1 MKGKTEIKRILC
13 LFLACCLFLTGC
25 SGFTFGKSEQ
35 ERFDEYTEGMFK
47 EEIAK
52 NTINLHY
59 TLAYPENYGITDYD
73 ISLGEM
79 TMEEFED
86 MEDELKE
93 MKKELESFDRSKL
106 SDDQKL
112 TYDLYMDYVDTE
124 LPVADLYL
132 YAEYLSPLK
141 GYQSSL
147 PVLLAEYTFRT
158 EKDIEDYLALLED
171 VDDVFEDILTFEKA
185 KADAGLFMPDFA
197 IDGTIE
203 QCEQFIEDPE
213 NNYLIEVFNDKI
225 DAFPGLS
232 EEEKEDY
239 KERNKTLITTEV
251 VDGYQMLIDE
261 LTDLKGSGVNDK
273 GLYYYDDGIE
283 YYEYLI
289 RTSVGTDYSVEKLQ
303 DRTWDYIKSCFLNM
317 YECMEENPDVYYELD
332 DYEYPLT
339 DPDEIMQDLMEKT
352 KEDFPAP
359 PEVDYTIK
367 YVHPSMEEHES
378 PAFYLT
384 PPIDDI
390 ENNVIYINRKDLNDE
405 IYTMIAHE
413 GYPGHLYQTV
423 STSEHGLPLARNMF
437 SYSGYTEG
445 WATYVEMY
453 SYGISG
459 LDEDVASILEYDNG
473 ITLGIS
479 AYIDMGIHYDGWDI
493 DDVEDFLADFGI
505 EDEEAARNIYEL
517 IVEEPSYYLTYF
529 IGYLEFLRLRDKAED
544 KLDEDFSL
552 KDFHKFVIEIGP
564 APFYIIEDRMND
576 WMKEQKKQ
584 K

>member
-1 MKGKTEIKRILC
+1 MKGKLMKRCVLC
-13 LFLACCLFLTGC
+13 LFLVFCLFLTGC
-25 SGFTFGKSEQ
+25 SGISLGKSEG
-35 ERFDEYTEGMFK
+35 ERFDEYTEAIFK
-47 EEIAK
+47 EEIAQ

-73 ISLGEM
+73 ISLGEF
-79 TMEEFED
+79 TMEDFED
-86 MEDELKE
+86 SADELEK
-93 MKKELESFDRSKL
+93 MKKELERFDRSRL
-106 SDDQKL
+106 NEEQKL
-112 TYDLYMDYVDTE
+112 TYDLFMDYVDTE

-132 YAEYLSPLK
+132 YTELLSPLK

-147 PVLLAEYTFRT
+147 PVLLAEYTFR
-158 EKDIEDYLALLED
+158 KKQDIEDYLLLLEEI
-171 VDDVFEDILTFEKA
+171 DDVFENIMVFEKA

-213 NNYLIEVFNDKI
+213 NNYMIEVFNDKI
-225 DAFPGLS
+225 DAFSGLS
-232 EEEKEDY
+232 EEEKDAY

-251 VDGYQMLIDE
+251 VDGYRMLIEE
-261 LTDLKGSGVNDK
+261 LSDLKGSGVNDR
-273 GLYYYDDGIE
+273 GLYYYDDGVR

-289 RTSVGTDYSVEKLQ
+289 RTSVGTDESVEDLQ
-303 DRTWDYIKSCFLNM
+303 ERTWDYILSCFMNM
-317 YECMEENPDVYYELD
+317 YESMEENPDVYDGLY

-339 DPDEIMQDLMEKT
+339 DPDEIMKDLMEKT
-352 KEDFPAP
+352 KEDFPVP

-390 ENNVIYINRKDLNDE
+390 ENNVIYINRKDLDDE
-405 IYTMIAHE
+405 IYTTIAHE

-423 STSEHGLPLARNMF
+423 STSEHGLSLARNLF
-437 SYSGYTEG
+437 SYSGYSEG

-459 LDEDVASILEYDNG
+459 LDEDVADILAWENG
-473 ITLGIS
+473 VNLGIS
-479 AYIDMGIHYDGWDI
+479 AYIDMGIHYDGWDLQ
-493 DDVEDFLADFGI
+493 DVKDFLADFGI
-505 EDEEAARNIYEL
+505 EDGETSKEIYEL

-529 IGYLEFLRLRDKAED
+529 IGYLELLELRDKAEN
-544 KLDEDFSL
+544 KLKEDFTL
-552 KDFHKFVIEIGP
+552 KDFHKFIIEIGP
-564 APFYIIEDRMND
+564 APFYIIEDRMDD
-576 WMKEQKKQ
+576 WIREQK
-584 K
+584 

>member
-1 MKGKTEIKRILC
+1 MKGKLMKRRVLC
-13 LFLACCLFLTGC
+13 LFLVFCLFLTGC
-25 SGFTFGKSEQ
+25 SGISFGKSEG
-35 ERFDEYTEGMFK
+35 ERFDEYTEAIFK
-47 EEIAK
+47 EEIAQ

-73 ISLGEM
+73 ISLGEF
-79 TMEEFED
+79 TMEDFED
-86 MEDELKE
+86 SADELEK
-93 MKKELESFDRSKL
+93 MKKELERFDRSRL
-106 SDDQKL
+106 NEEQKL
-112 TYDLYMDYVDTE
+112 TYDLFMDYVDTE

-132 YAEYLSPLK
+132 YTELLSPLK

-147 PVLLAEYTFRT
+147 PVLLAEYTFR
-158 EKDIEDYLALLED
+158 KKQDIEDYLLLLEEI
-171 VDDVFEDILTFEKA
+171 DDVFDNIMVFEKA

-213 NNYLIEVFNDKI
+213 NNYMIEVFNDKI
-225 DAFPGLS
+225 DAFSGLS
-232 EEEKEDY
+232 EEEKDAY

-251 VDGYQMLIDE
+251 VDGYRMLIEE
-261 LTDLKGSGVNDK
+261 LSDLKGSGVNDR
-273 GLYYYDDGIE
+273 GLYYYDDGVR

-289 RTSVGTDYSVEKLQ
+289 RTSVGTDESVEDLQ
-303 DRTWDYIKSCFLNM
+303 ERTWDYILSCFMNM
-317 YECMEENPDVYYELD
+317 YESMEENPDVYDGLY

-339 DPDEIMQDLMEKT
+339 DPDEIMKDLMEKT
-352 KEDFPAP
+352 KEDFPVP

-390 ENNVIYINRKDLNDE
+390 ENNVIYINRKDLDDE
-405 IYTMIAHE
+405 IYTTIAHE

-423 STSEHGLPLARNMF
+423 STSEHGLSLARNLF
-437 SYSGYTEG
+437 SYSGYSEG

-459 LDEDVASILEYDNG
+459 LDEEVADILAWENG
-473 ITLGIS
+473 VNLGIS
-479 AYIDMGIHYDGWDI
+479 AYIDMGIHYDGWDL
-493 DDVEDFLADFGI
+493 DDVKDFLADFGI
-505 EDEEAARNIYEL
+505 EDGETSKEIYEL

-529 IGYLEFLRLRDKAED
+529 IGYLELLELRDKAEN
-544 KLDEDFSL
+544 KLKEDFTL
-552 KDFHKFVIEIGP
+552 KDFHKFIIEIGP
-564 APFYIIEDRMND
+564 APFYIIEDRMDD
-576 WMKEQKKQ
+576 WIREQK
-584 K
+584 

>member
-1 MKGKTEIKRILC
+1 MKGKLMKRRVLC
-13 LFLACCLFLTGC
+13 LFLVFCLFLTGC
-25 SGFTFGKSEQ
+25 SGISLGKSEG
-35 ERFDEYTEGMFK
+35 ERFDEYTEAIFK
-47 EEIAK
+47 EEIAQ

-73 ISLGEM
+73 ISLGEF
-79 TMEEFED
+79 TMEDFED
-86 MEDELKE
+86 SADELEK
-93 MKKELESFDRSKL
+93 MKKELERFDRSRL
-106 SDDQKL
+106 NEEQKL
-112 TYDLYMDYVDTE
+112 TYDLFMDYVDTE

-132 YAEYLSPLK
+132 YTELLSPLK

-147 PVLLAEYTFRT
+147 PVLLAEYTFR
-158 EKDIEDYLALLED
+158 KKQDIEDYLLLLEEI
-171 VDDVFEDILTFEKA
+171 DDVFENIMVFEKA

-213 NNYLIEVFNDKI
+213 NNYMIEVFNDKI
-225 DAFPGLS
+225 DAFSGLS
-232 EEEKEDY
+232 EEEKDAY

-251 VDGYQMLIDE
+251 VDGYRMLIEE
-261 LTDLKGSGVNDK
+261 LSDLKGSGVNDR
-273 GLYYYDDGIE
+273 GLYYYDDGVR

-289 RTSVGTDYSVEKLQ
+289 RTSVGTDESVEDLQ
-303 DRTWDYIKSCFLNM
+303 ERTWDYILSCFMNM
-317 YECMEENPDVYYELD
+317 YESMEENPDVYDGLY

-339 DPDEIMQDLMEKT
+339 DPDEIMKDLMEKT
-352 KEDFPAP
+352 KEDFPVP

-390 ENNVIYINRKDLNDE
+390 ENNVIYINRKDLDDE
-405 IYTMIAHE
+405 IYTTIAHE

-423 STSEHGLPLARNMF
+423 STSEHGLSLARNLF
-437 SYSGYTEG
+437 SYSGYSEG

-459 LDEDVASILEYDNG
+459 LDEDVADILAWENG
-473 ITLGIS
+473 VNLGIS
-479 AYIDMGIHYDGWDI
+479 AYIDMGIHYDGWDL
-493 DDVEDFLADFGI
+493 DDVKDFLADFGI
-505 EDEEAARNIYEL
+505 EDGETSKEIYEL

-529 IGYLEFLRLRDKAED
+529 VGYLELLELRDKAEN
-544 KLDEDFSL
+544 KLKEDFTL
-552 KDFHKFVIEIGP
+552 KDFHKFIIEIGP
-564 APFYIIEDRMND
+564 APFYIIEDRMDD
-576 WMKEQKKQ
+576 WIREQK
-584 K
+584 

>member
-1 MKGKTEIKRILC
+1 MKGKLMKRRVLC
-13 LFLACCLFLTGC
+13 LFLVFCLFLTGC
-25 SGFTFGKSEQ
+25 SGISLGKSEG
-35 ERFDEYTEGMFK
+35 ERFDEYTEAIFK
-47 EEIAK
+47 EEIAQ

-73 ISLGEM
+73 ISLGEF
-79 TMEEFED
+79 TMEDFED
-86 MEDELKE
+86 SADELEK
-93 MKKELESFDRSKL
+93 MKKELERFDRSRL
-106 SDDQKL
+106 NEEQKL
-112 TYDLYMDYVDTE
+112 TYDLFMDYVDTE

-132 YAEYLSPLK
+132 YTELLSPLK

-147 PVLLAEYTFRT
+147 PVLLAEYTFR
-158 EKDIEDYLALLED
+158 KKQDIEDYLLLLEEI
-171 VDDVFEDILTFEKA
+171 DDVFENIMVFEKA

-213 NNYLIEVFNDKI
+213 NNYMIEVFNDKI
-225 DAFPGLS
+225 DAFSGLS
-232 EEEKEDY
+232 EEEKDAY

-251 VDGYQMLIDE
+251 VDGYQMLIEE
-261 LTDLKGSGVNDK
+261 LSDLKGSGVNDR
-273 GLYYYDDGIE
+273 GLYYYDDGVR

-289 RTSVGTDYSVEKLQ
+289 RTSVGTDESVEDLQ
-303 DRTWDYIKSCFLNM
+303 ERTWDYILSCFMNM
-317 YECMEENPDVYYELD
+317 YESMEENPDVYDGLY

-339 DPDEIMQDLMEKT
+339 DPDEIMKDLMEKT
-352 KEDFPAP
+352 KEDFPVP

-390 ENNVIYINRKDLNDE
+390 ENNVIYINRKDLDDE
-405 IYTMIAHE
+405 IYTTIAHE

-423 STSEHGLPLARNMF
+423 STSEHGLSLARNLF
-437 SYSGYTEG
+437 SYSGYSEG

-459 LDEDVASILEYDNG
+459 LDEDVANILAWENG
-473 ITLGIS
+473 VNLGIS
-479 AYIDMGIHYDGWDI
+479 AYIDMGIHYDGWDLQ
-493 DDVEDFLADFGI
+493 DVKDFLADFGI
-505 EDEEAARNIYEL
+505 EDGETSKEIYEL

-529 IGYLEFLRLRDKAED
+529 IGYLELLELRDKAEN
-544 KLDEDFSL
+544 KLKEDFTL
-552 KDFHKFVIEIGP
+552 KDFHKFIIEIGP
-564 APFYIIEDRMND
+564 APFYIIEDRMDD
-576 WMKEQKKQ
+576 WIREQK
-584 K
+584 

>member
-1 MKGKTEIKRILC
+1 MNGKLMKRRVLC
-13 LFLACCLFLTGC
+13 LLLAFCLFLTGC
-25 SGFTFGKSEQ
+25 AGISLGKSEG
-35 ERFDEYTEGMFK
+35 ERFDEYTEAMFK
-47 EEIAK
+47 EEIAQ

-73 ISLGEM
+73 ISLGEF
-79 TMEEFED
+79 TMEDFED
-86 MEDELKE
+86 SVDELEK
-93 MKKELESFDRSKL
+93 MKKELEGFDKSRL
-106 SDDQKL
+106 NEEQKL
-112 TYDLYMDYVDTE
+112 TYDLLMDYVDTE

-132 YAEYLSPLK
+132 YSELLSPLK

-147 PVLLAEYTFRT
+147 PILLAEYTFR
-158 EKDIEDYLALLED
+158 KKQDIEDYLLLLEEI
-171 VDDVFEDILTFEKA
+171 DDVFENIMVFEKA

-213 NNYLIEVFNDKI
+213 NNYMIEVFNDKI
-225 DAFPGLS
+225 DAFSGLS
-232 EEEKEDY
+232 EEEKEEY

-261 LTDLKGSGVNDK
+261 LSDLKGSGVNDR
-273 GLYYYDDGIE
+273 GLYYYDDGVR

-289 RTSVGTDYSVEKLQ
+289 RTSVGTDESVEDLQ
-303 DRTWDYIKSCFLNM
+303 ERTWEYILTCFMNM
-317 YECMEENPDVYYELD
+317 YECMQENPDVYDALY

-339 DPDEIMQDLMEKT
+339 DPDEIMKDLMEKT

-390 ENNVIYINRKDLNDE
+390 ENNVIYINRKDLDDE
-405 IYTMIAHE
+405 IYTTIAHE

-423 STSEHGLPLARNMF
+423 SASEHGLALVRNLL
-437 SYSGYTEG
+437 SYSGYSEG

-459 LDEDVASILEYDNG
+459 LDEDIANILAWENG
-473 ITLGIS
+473 VNLGIS
-479 AYIDMGIHYDGWDI
+479 AYIDMGVHYDGWDL
-493 DDVEDFLADFGI
+493 DDVNDFLADFGI
-505 EDEEAARNIYEL
+505 EDGETAKEIYKL

-529 IGYLEFLRLRDKAED
+529 IGYLEFLNLRDKSED
-544 KLDEDFSL
+544 KLEEDFTL
-552 KDFHKFVIEIGP
+552 KDFHKFIIEIGP
-564 APFYIIEDRMND
+564 APFYIIEDRMDD
-576 WMKEQKKQ
+576 WIREQK
-584 K
+584 

>member
-1 MKGKTEIKRILC
+1 MKGKLMKRRVLC
-13 LFLACCLFLTGC
+13 LFLAFCLFLTGC
-25 SGFTFGKSEQ
+25 SGISLGKSEG
-35 ERFDEYTEGMFK
+35 ERFDEYTEAIFK
-47 EEIAK
+47 EEIAQ

-73 ISLGEM
+73 ISLGEF
-79 TMEEFED
+79 TMEDFED
-86 MEDELKE
+86 SADELEK
-93 MKKELESFDRSKL
+93 MKKELERFDRSRL
-106 SDDQKL
+106 NEEQKL
-112 TYDLYMDYVDTE
+112 TYDLFMDYVDTE

-132 YAEYLSPLK
+132 YTELLSPLK

-147 PVLLAEYTFRT
+147 PVLLAEYTFR
-158 EKDIEDYLALLED
+158 KKQDIEDYLLLLEEI
-171 VDDVFEDILTFEKA
+171 DDVFENIMVFEKA

-213 NNYLIEVFNDKI
+213 NNYMIEVFNDKI
-225 DAFPGLS
+225 DAFSGLS
-232 EEEKEDY
+232 EEEKDAY

-251 VDGYQMLIDE
+251 VDGYRMLIEE
-261 LTDLKGSGVNDK
+261 LSDLKGSGVNDR
-273 GLYYYDDGIE
+273 GLYYYDDGVR

-289 RTSVGTDYSVEKLQ
+289 RTSVGTDESVEDLQ
-303 DRTWDYIKSCFLNM
+303 ERTWDYILSCFMNM
-317 YECMEENPDVYYELD
+317 YESMEENPDVYDGLY

-339 DPDEIMQDLMEKT
+339 DPDEIMKDLMEKT
-352 KEDFPAP
+352 KEDFPVP

-390 ENNVIYINRKDLNDE
+390 ENNVIYINRKDLDDE
-405 IYTMIAHE
+405 IYTTIAHE

-423 STSEHGLPLARNMF
+423 STSEHGLSLARNLF
-437 SYSGYTEG
+437 SYSGYSEG

-459 LDEDVASILEYDNG
+459 LDEEVADILAWENG
-473 ITLGIS
+473 VNLGIS
-479 AYIDMGIHYDGWDI
+479 AYIDMGIHYDGWDL
-493 DDVEDFLADFGI
+493 DDVKDFLADFGI
-505 EDEEAARNIYEL
+505 EDGETSKEIYEL

-529 IGYLEFLRLRDKAED
+529 IGYLELLKLRDKAEN
-544 KLDEDFSL
+544 KLKEDFTL
-552 KDFHKFVIEIGP
+552 KDFHKFIIEIGP
-564 APFYIIEDRMND
+564 APFYIIEDRMDD
-576 WMKEQKKQ
+576 WIREQK
-584 K
+584 

>member
-1 MKGKTEIKRILC
+1 MKGKLMKRRVLC
-13 LFLACCLFLTGC
+13 LFLVFCLFLTGC
-25 SGFTFGKSEQ
+25 SGISLGKSEG
-35 ERFDEYTEGMFK
+35 ERFDEYTEAIFK
-47 EEIAK
+47 EEIAQ

-73 ISLGEM
+73 ISLGEF
-79 TMEEFED
+79 TMEDFED
-86 MEDELKE
+86 SADELEK
-93 MKKELESFDRSKL
+93 MKKELERFDRSRL
-106 SDDQKL
+106 NEEQKL
-112 TYDLYMDYVDTE
+112 TYDLFMDYVDTE

-132 YAEYLSPLK
+132 YTELLSPLK

-147 PVLLAEYTFRT
+147 PVLLAEYTFR
-158 EKDIEDYLALLED
+158 KKQDIEDYLLLLEEI
-171 VDDVFEDILTFEKA
+171 DDVFENIMVFEKA

-213 NNYLIEVFNDKI
+213 NNYMIEVFNDKI
-225 DAFPGLS
+225 DAFSGLS
-232 EEEKEDY
+232 EEEKDAY

-251 VDGYQMLIDE
+251 VDGYRMLIEE
-261 LTDLKGSGVNDK
+261 LSDLKGSGVNDR
-273 GLYYYDDGIE
+273 GLYYYDDGVR

-289 RTSVGTDYSVEKLQ
+289 RTSVGTDESVEDLQ
-303 DRTWDYIKSCFLNM
+303 ERTWDYILSCFMNM
-317 YECMEENPDVYYELD
+317 YESMEENPDVYDALY

-339 DPDEIMQDLMEKT
+339 DPDEIMKDLMEKT
-352 KEDFPAP
+352 KEDFPVP

-390 ENNVIYINRKDLNDE
+390 ENNVIYINRKDLDDE
-405 IYTMIAHE
+405 IYTTIAHE

-423 STSEHGLPLARNMF
+423 STSEHGLSLARNLF
-437 SYSGYTEG
+437 SYSGYSEG

-459 LDEDVASILEYDNG
+459 LDEDVADILAWENG
-473 ITLGIS
+473 VNLGIS
-479 AYIDMGIHYDGWDI
+479 AYIDMGIHYDGWDL
-493 DDVEDFLADFGI
+493 DDVKDFLADFGI
-505 EDEEAARNIYEL
+505 EDGETSKEIYEL

-529 IGYLEFLRLRDKAED
+529 IGYLELLELRDKAEN
-544 KLDEDFSL
+544 KLKEDFTL
-552 KDFHKFVIEIGP
+552 KDFHKFIIEIGP
-564 APFYIIEDRMND
+564 APFYIIEDRMDD
-576 WMKEQKKQ
+576 WIREQK
-584 K
+584 

>member
-1 MKGKTEIKRILC
+1 MKGKLMKRRVLC
-13 LFLACCLFLTGC
+13 LFLAFCLFLTGC
-25 SGFTFGKSEQ
+25 SGISLGKSEG
-35 ERFDEYTEGMFK
+35 ERFDEYTEAIFK
-47 EEIAK
+47 EEIAQ

-73 ISLGEM
+73 ISLGEF
-79 TMEEFED
+79 TMEDFED
-86 MEDELKE
+86 SADELEK
-93 MKKELESFDRSKL
+93 MKKELERFDRSRL
-106 SDDQKL
+106 NEEQKL
-112 TYDLYMDYVDTE
+112 TYDLFMDYVDTE

-132 YAEYLSPLK
+132 YTELLSPLK

-147 PVLLAEYTFRT
+147 PVLLAEYTFR
-158 EKDIEDYLALLED
+158 KKQDIEDYLLLLEEI
-171 VDDVFEDILTFEKA
+171 DDVFENIMVFEKA

-213 NNYLIEVFNDKI
+213 NNYMIEVFNDKI
-225 DAFPGLS
+225 DAFSGLS
-232 EEEKEDY
+232 EEEKDAY

-251 VDGYQMLIDE
+251 VDGYRMLIEE
-261 LTDLKGSGVNDK
+261 LSDLKGSGVNDR
-273 GLYYYDDGIE
+273 GLYYYDDGVR

-289 RTSVGTDYSVEKLQ
+289 RTSVGTDESVEDLQ
-303 DRTWDYIKSCFLNM
+303 ERTWDYILSCFMNM
-317 YECMEENPDVYYELD
+317 YESMEENPDVYDGLY

-339 DPDEIMQDLMEKT
+339 DPDEIMKDLMEKT
-352 KEDFPAP
+352 KEDFPVP

-390 ENNVIYINRKDLNDE
+390 ENNVIYINRKDLDDE
-405 IYTMIAHE
+405 IYTTIAHE

-423 STSEHGLPLARNMF
+423 STSEHGLSLARNLF
-437 SYSGYTEG
+437 SYSGYSEG

-459 LDEDVASILEYDNG
+459 LDEDVADILAWENG
-473 ITLGIS
+473 VNLGIS
-479 AYIDMGIHYDGWDI
+479 AYIDMGIHYDGWDL
-493 DDVEDFLADFGI
+493 DDVKDFLADFGI
-505 EDEEAARNIYEL
+505 EDGETSKEIYEL

-529 IGYLEFLRLRDKAED
+529 IGYLELLKLRDKAEN
-544 KLDEDFSL
+544 KLKEDFTL
-552 KDFHKFVIEIGP
+552 KDFHKFIIEIGP
-564 APFYIIEDRMND
+564 APFYIIEDRMDD
-576 WMKEQKKQ
+576 WIREQK
-584 K
+584 

>member
-1 MKGKTEIKRILC
+1 MKGKLMKRRVLC
-13 LFLACCLFLTGC
+13 LFLVFCLFLTGC
-25 SGFTFGKSEQ
+25 SGISLGKSEG
-35 ERFDEYTEGMFK
+35 ERFDEYTEAIFK
-47 EEIAK
+47 EEIAQ

-73 ISLGEM
+73 ISLGEF
-79 TMEEFED
+79 TMEDFED
-86 MEDELKE
+86 SADELEK
-93 MKKELESFDRSKL
+93 MKKELERFDRSRL
-106 SDDQKL
+106 NEEQKL
-112 TYDLYMDYVDTE
+112 TYDLFMDYVDTE

-132 YAEYLSPLK
+132 YTELLSPLK

-147 PVLLAEYTFRT
+147 PVLLAEYTFR
-158 EKDIEDYLALLED
+158 KKQDIEDYLLLLEEI
-171 VDDVFEDILTFEKA
+171 DDVFENIMVFEKA

-213 NNYLIEVFNDKI
+213 NNYMIEVFNDKI
-225 DAFPGLS
+225 DAFSGLS
-232 EEEKEDY
+232 EEEKDAY

-251 VDGYQMLIDE
+251 VDGYQMLIEE
-261 LTDLKGSGVNDK
+261 LSDLKGSGVNDR
-273 GLYYYDDGIE
+273 GLYYYDDGVR

-289 RTSVGTDYSVEKLQ
+289 RTSVGTDESVEDLQ
-303 DRTWDYIKSCFLNM
+303 ERTWDYILSCFMNM
-317 YECMEENPDVYYELD
+317 YESMEENPDVYDGLY

-339 DPDEIMQDLMEKT
+339 DPDEIMKDLMEKT
-352 KEDFPAP
+352 KEDFPVP

-390 ENNVIYINRKDLNDE
+390 ENNVIYINRKDLDDE
-405 IYTMIAHE
+405 IYTTIAHE

-423 STSEHGLPLARNMF
+423 STSEHGLSLARNLF
-437 SYSGYTEG
+437 SYSGYSEG

-459 LDEDVASILEYDNG
+459 LDEDVADILAWENG
-473 ITLGIS
+473 VNLGIS
-479 AYIDMGIHYDGWDI
+479 AYIDMGIHYDGWDLQ
-493 DDVEDFLADFGI
+493 DVKDFLADFGI
-505 EDEEAARNIYEL
+505 EDGETSKEIYEL

-529 IGYLEFLRLRDKAED
+529 IGYLELLELRDKAEN
-544 KLDEDFSL
+544 KLKEDFTL
-552 KDFHKFVIEIGP
+552 KDFHKFIIEIGP
-564 APFYIIEDRMND
+564 APFYIIEDRMDD
-576 WMKEQKKQ
+576 WIREQK
-584 K
+584 

>member
-1 MKGKTEIKRILC
+1 MKGKLMKRRVLC
-13 LFLACCLFLTGC
+13 LFLVFCLFLTGC
-25 SGFTFGKSEQ
+25 SGISLGKSEG
-35 ERFDEYTEGMFK
+35 ERFDEYTEAIFK
-47 EEIAK
+47 EEIAQ

-73 ISLGEM
+73 ISLGEF
-79 TMEEFED
+79 TMEDFED
-86 MEDELKE
+86 SADELEK
-93 MKKELESFDRSKL
+93 MKKELERFDRSRL
-106 SDDQKL
+106 NEEQKL
-112 TYDLYMDYVDTE
+112 TYDLFMDYVDTE

-132 YAEYLSPLK
+132 YTELLSPLK

-147 PVLLAEYTFRT
+147 PVLLAEYTFR
-158 EKDIEDYLALLED
+158 KKQDIEDYLLLLEEI
-171 VDDVFEDILTFEKA
+171 DDVFENIMVFEKA

-213 NNYLIEVFNDKI
+213 NNYMIEVFNDKI
-225 DAFPGLS
+225 DAFSGLS
-232 EEEKEDY
+232 EEEKDAY

-251 VDGYQMLIDE
+251 VDGYQMLIEE
-261 LTDLKGSGVNDK
+261 LSDLKGSGVNDR
-273 GLYYYDDGIE
+273 GLYYYDDGVR

-289 RTSVGTDYSVEKLQ
+289 RTSVGTDESVEDLQ
-303 DRTWDYIKSCFLNM
+303 ERTWDYILSCFMNM
-317 YECMEENPDVYYELD
+317 YESMEENPDVYDGLY

-339 DPDEIMQDLMEKT
+339 DPDEIMKDLMEKT
-352 KEDFPAP
+352 KEDFPVP

-390 ENNVIYINRKDLNDE
+390 ENNVIYINRKDLDDE
-405 IYTMIAHE
+405 IYTTIAHE

-423 STSEHGLPLARNMF
+423 STSEHGLSLARNLF
-437 SYSGYTEG
+437 SYSGYSEG

-459 LDEDVASILEYDNG
+459 LDEDVADILAWENG
-473 ITLGIS
+473 VNLGIS
-479 AYIDMGIHYDGWDI
+479 AYIDMGIHYDGWDL
-493 DDVEDFLADFGI
+493 DDVKDFLADFGI
-505 EDEEAARNIYEL
+505 EDGETSKEIYEL

-529 IGYLEFLRLRDKAED
+529 IGYLELLELRDKAEN
-544 KLDEDFSL
+544 KLKEDFTL
-552 KDFHKFVIEIGP
+552 KDFHKFIIEIGP
-564 APFYIIEDRMND
+564 APFYIIEDRMDD
-576 WMKEQKKQ
+576 WIREQK
-584 K
+584 

>member
-1 MKGKTEIKRILC
+1 MKGKLMKRRVLC
-13 LFLACCLFLTGC
+13 LFLVFCLFLTGC
-25 SGFTFGKSEQ
+25 SGISLGKSEG
-35 ERFDEYTEGMFK
+35 ERFDEYTEAIFK
-47 EEIAK
+47 EEIAQ

-73 ISLGEM
+73 ISLGEF
-79 TMEEFED
+79 TMEDFED
-86 MEDELKE
+86 SADELEK
-93 MKKELESFDRSKL
+93 MKKELERFDRSRL
-106 SDDQKL
+106 NEEQKL
-112 TYDLYMDYVDTE
+112 TYDLFMDYVDTE

-132 YAEYLSPLK
+132 YTELLSPLK

-147 PVLLAEYTFRT
+147 PVLLAEYTFR
-158 EKDIEDYLALLED
+158 KKQDIEDYLLLLEEI
-171 VDDVFEDILTFEKA
+171 DDVFKNIMVFEKA

-213 NNYLIEVFNDKI
+213 NNYMIEVFNDKI
-225 DAFPGLS
+225 DAFSGLS
-232 EEEKEDY
+232 EEEKDAY

-251 VDGYQMLIDE
+251 VDGYQMLIEE
-261 LTDLKGSGVNDK
+261 LSDLKGSGVNDR
-273 GLYYYDDGIE
+273 GLYYYDDGVR

-289 RTSVGTDYSVEKLQ
+289 RTSVGTDESVEDLQ
-303 DRTWDYIKSCFLNM
+303 ERTWDYILSCFMNM
-317 YECMEENPDVYYELD
+317 YESMEENPDVYDGLY

-339 DPDEIMQDLMEKT
+339 DPDEIMKDLMEKT
-352 KEDFPAP
+352 KEDFPVP

-390 ENNVIYINRKDLNDE
+390 ENNVIYINRKDLDDE
-405 IYTMIAHE
+405 IYTTIAHE

-423 STSEHGLPLARNMF
+423 STSEHGLSLARNLF
-437 SYSGYTEG
+437 SYSGYSEG

-459 LDEDVASILEYDNG
+459 LDEDVADILAWENG
-473 ITLGIS
+473 VNLGIS
-479 AYIDMGIHYDGWDI
+479 AYIDMGIHYDGWDLQ
-493 DDVEDFLADFGI
+493 DVKDFLADFGI
-505 EDEEAARNIYEL
+505 EDGETSKEIYEL

-529 IGYLEFLRLRDKAED
+529 IGYLELLELRDKAEN
-544 KLDEDFSL
+544 KLKEDFTL
-552 KDFHKFVIEIGP
+552 KDFHKFIIEIGP
-564 APFYIIEDRMND
+564 APFYIIEDRMDD
-576 WMKEQKKQ
+576 WIREQK
-584 K
+584 

>member
-1 MKGKTEIKRILC
+1 MKGKLMKRRVLC
-13 LFLACCLFLTGC
+13 LFLVFCLFLTGC
-25 SGFTFGKSEQ
+25 SGISLGKSEG
-35 ERFDEYTEGMFK
+35 ERFDEYTEAIFK
-47 EEIAK
+47 EEIAQ

-73 ISLGEM
+73 ISLGEF
-79 TMEEFED
+79 TMEDFED
-86 MEDELKE
+86 SADELEK
-93 MKKELESFDRSKL
+93 MKKELERFDRSRL
-106 SDDQKL
+106 NEEQKL
-112 TYDLYMDYVDTE
+112 TYDLFMDYVDTE

-132 YAEYLSPLK
+132 YTELLSPLK

-147 PVLLAEYTFRT
+147 PVLLAEYTFR
-158 EKDIEDYLALLED
+158 KKQDIEDYLLLLEEI
-171 VDDVFEDILTFEKA
+171 DDVFENIMVFEKA

-213 NNYLIEVFNDKI
+213 NNYMIEVFNDKI
-225 DAFPGLS
+225 DAFSGLS
-232 EEEKEDY
+232 EEEKDAY

-251 VDGYQMLIDE
+251 VDGYQMLIEE
-261 LTDLKGSGVNDK
+261 LSDLKGSGVNDR
-273 GLYYYDDGIE
+273 GLYYYDDGVR

-289 RTSVGTDYSVEKLQ
+289 RTSVGTDESVEDLQ
-303 DRTWDYIKSCFLNM
+303 ERTWDYILSCFMNM
-317 YECMEENPDVYYELD
+317 YESMEENPDVYDGLY

-339 DPDEIMQDLMEKT
+339 DPDEIMKDLMEKT
-352 KEDFPAP
+352 KEDFPVP

-390 ENNVIYINRKDLNDE
+390 ENNVIYINRKDLDDE
-405 IYTMIAHE
+405 IYTTIAHE

-423 STSEHGLPLARNMF
+423 STSEHGLSLARNLF
-437 SYSGYTEG
+437 SYSGYSEG

-459 LDEDVASILEYDNG
+459 LDEDVADILAWENG
-473 ITLGIS
+473 VNLGIS
-479 AYIDMGIHYDGWDI
+479 AYIDMGIHYDGWDL
-493 DDVEDFLADFGI
+493 DDVKDFLADFGI
-505 EDEEAARNIYEL
+505 EDGETSKEIYEL

-529 IGYLEFLRLRDKAED
+529 IGYLELWELRDKAEN
-544 KLDEDFSL
+544 KLKEDFTL
-552 KDFHKFVIEIGP
+552 KDFHKFIIEIGP
-564 APFYIIEDRMND
+564 APFYIIEDRMDD
-576 WMKEQKKQ
+576 WIREQK
-584 K
+584 

>member
-1 MKGKTEIKRILC
+1 MNGKLMKRRVLC
-13 LFLACCLFLTGC
+13 LLLAFCLFLTGC
-25 SGFTFGKSEQ
+25 AGISLGKSEG
-35 ERFDEYTEGMFK
+35 ERFDEYTEAMFK
-47 EEIAK
+47 EEIAQ

-73 ISLGEM
+73 ISLGEF
-79 TMEEFED
+79 TMEDFED
-86 MEDELKE
+86 SVDELEK
-93 MKKELESFDRSKL
+93 MKKELEGFDKSRL
-106 SDDQKL
+106 NEEQKL
-112 TYDLYMDYVDTE
+112 TYDLLMDYVDTE
-124 LPVADLYL
+124 LLVADLYL
-132 YAEYLSPLK
+132 YSELLSPLK

-147 PVLLAEYTFRT
+147 PILLAEYTFR
-158 EKDIEDYLALLED
+158 KKQDIEDYLLLLEEI
-171 VDDVFEDILTFEKA
+171 DDVFENIMVFEKA

-213 NNYLIEVFNDKI
+213 NNYMIEVFNDKI
-225 DAFPGLS
+225 DAFSGLS
-232 EEEKEDY
+232 EEEKEEY

-261 LTDLKGSGVNDK
+261 LSDLKGSGVNDR
-273 GLYYYDDGIE
+273 GLYYYDDGVR

-289 RTSVGTDYSVEKLQ
+289 RTSVGTDESVEDLQ
-303 DRTWDYIKSCFLNM
+303 ERTWEYILTCFMNM
-317 YECMEENPDVYYELD
+317 YECMQENPDVYDALY

-339 DPDEIMQDLMEKT
+339 DPDEIMKDLMEKT

-390 ENNVIYINRKDLNDE
+390 ENNVIYINRKDLDDE
-405 IYTMIAHE
+405 IYTTIAHE

-423 STSEHGLPLARNMF
+423 SASEHGLALVRNLL
-437 SYSGYTEG
+437 SYSGYSEG

-459 LDEDVASILEYDNG
+459 LDEDIANILAWENG
-473 ITLGIS
+473 VNLGIS
-479 AYIDMGIHYDGWDI
+479 AYIDMGVHYDGWDL
-493 DDVEDFLADFGI
+493 DDVNDFLADFGI
-505 EDEEAARNIYEL
+505 EDGETAKEIYEL

-529 IGYLEFLRLRDKAED
+529 IGYLEFLNLRDKSED
-544 KLDEDFSL
+544 KLEEDFTL
-552 KDFHKFVIEIGP
+552 KDFHKFIIEIGP
-564 APFYIIEDRMND
+564 APFYIIEDRMDD
-576 WMKEQKKQ
+576 WIREQK
-584 K
+584 

>member
-1 MKGKTEIKRILC
+1 MKGKLMKRRVLC
-13 LFLACCLFLTGC
+13 LFLAFCLFLTGC
-25 SGFTFGKSEQ
+25 SGISLGKSEG
-35 ERFDEYTEGMFK
+35 ERFDEYTEAIFK
-47 EEIAK
+47 EEIAQ

-73 ISLGEM
+73 ISLGEF
-79 TMEEFED
+79 TMEDFED
-86 MEDELKE
+86 SADELEK
-93 MKKELESFDRSKL
+93 MKKELERFDRSRL
-106 SDDQKL
+106 NEEQKL
-112 TYDLYMDYVDTE
+112 TYDLFMDYVDTE

-132 YAEYLSPLK
+132 YTELLSPLK

-147 PVLLAEYTFRT
+147 PVLLAEYTFR
-158 EKDIEDYLALLED
+158 KKQDIEDYLLLLEEI
-171 VDDVFEDILTFEKA
+171 DDVFENIMVFEKA

-213 NNYLIEVFNDKI
+213 NNYMIEVFNDKI
-225 DAFPGLS
+225 DAFSGLS
-232 EEEKEDY
+232 EEEKDAY

-251 VDGYQMLIDE
+251 VDGYQMLIEE
-261 LTDLKGSGVNDK
+261 LSDLKGSGVNDR
-273 GLYYYDDGIE
+273 GLYYYDDGVR

-289 RTSVGTDYSVEKLQ
+289 RTSVGTDESVEDLQ
-303 DRTWDYIKSCFLNM
+303 ERTWDYILSCFMNM
-317 YECMEENPDVYYELD
+317 YESMEENPDVYDGLY

-339 DPDEIMQDLMEKT
+339 DPDEIMKDLMEKT
-352 KEDFPAP
+352 KEDFPVP

-390 ENNVIYINRKDLNDE
+390 ENNVIYINRKDLDDE
-405 IYTMIAHE
+405 IYTTIAHE

-423 STSEHGLPLARNMF
+423 STSEHGLSLARNLF
-437 SYSGYTEG
+437 SYSGYSEG

-459 LDEDVASILEYDNG
+459 LDEDVADILAWENG
-473 ITLGIS
+473 VNLGIS
-479 AYIDMGIHYDGWDI
+479 AYIDMGIHYDGWDLQ
-493 DDVEDFLADFGI
+493 DVKDFLADFGI
-505 EDEEAARNIYEL
+505 EDGETSKEIYEL

-529 IGYLEFLRLRDKAED
+529 IGYLELLELRDKAEN
-544 KLDEDFSL
+544 KLKEDFTL
-552 KDFHKFVIEIGP
+552 KDFHKFIIEIGP
-564 APFYIIEDRMND
+564 APFYIIEDRMDD
-576 WMKEQKKQ
+576 WIREQK
-584 K
+584 

>member
-1 MKGKTEIKRILC
+1 MKGKLMKRRVLC
-13 LFLACCLFLTGC
+13 LFLAFCLFLTGC
-25 SGFTFGKSEQ
+25 SGISLGKSEG
-35 ERFDEYTEGMFK
+35 ERFDEYTEAIFK
-47 EEIAK
+47 EEIAQ

-73 ISLGEM
+73 ISLGEF
-79 TMEEFED
+79 TMEDFED
-86 MEDELKE
+86 SADELEK
-93 MKKELESFDRSKL
+93 MKKELERFDRSRL
-106 SDDQKL
+106 NEEQKL
-112 TYDLYMDYVDTE
+112 TYDLFMDYVDTE

-132 YAEYLSPLK
+132 YTELLSPLK

-147 PVLLAEYTFRT
+147 PVLLAEYTFR
-158 EKDIEDYLALLED
+158 KKQDIEDYLLLLEEI
-171 VDDVFEDILTFEKA
+171 DDVFENIMVFEKA

-213 NNYLIEVFNDKI
+213 NNYMIEVFNDKI
-225 DAFPGLS
+225 DAFSGLS
-232 EEEKEDY
+232 EEEKDAY

-251 VDGYQMLIDE
+251 VDGYQMLIEE
-261 LTDLKGSGVNDK
+261 LSDLKGSGVNDR
-273 GLYYYDDGIE
+273 GLYYYDDGVR

-289 RTSVGTDYSVEKLQ
+289 RTSVGTDESVEDLQ
-303 DRTWDYIKSCFLNM
+303 ERTWDYILSCFMNM
-317 YECMEENPDVYYELD
+317 YESMEENPDVYDGLY

-339 DPDEIMQDLMEKT
+339 DPDEIMKDLMEKT
-352 KEDFPAP
+352 KEDFPVP

-390 ENNVIYINRKDLNDE
+390 ENNVIYINRKDLDDE
-405 IYTMIAHE
+405 IYTTIAHE

-423 STSEHGLPLARNMF
+423 STSEHGLSLARNLF
-437 SYSGYTEG
+437 SYSGYSEG

-459 LDEDVASILEYDNG
+459 LDEDVADILAWENG
-473 ITLGIS
+473 VNLGIS
-479 AYIDMGIHYDGWDI
+479 AYIDMGIHYDGWDL
-493 DDVEDFLADFGI
+493 DDVKDFLADFGI
-505 EDEEAARNIYEL
+505 EDGETSKEIYEL

-529 IGYLEFLRLRDKAED
+529 IGYLELLELRDKAEN
-544 KLDEDFSL
+544 KLKEDFTL
-552 KDFHKFVIEIGP
+552 KDFHKFIIEIGP
-564 APFYIIEDRMND
+564 APFYIIEDRMDD
-576 WMKEQKKQ
+576 WIREQK
-584 K
+584 

>member
-1 MKGKTEIKRILC
+1 MKGKLMKRRVLC
-13 LFLACCLFLTGC
+13 LLLAFCLFLTGC
-25 SGFTFGKSEQ
+25 SGISLGKSEG
-35 ERFDEYTEGMFK
+35 ERFDEYTEAMFK
-47 EEIAK
+47 EEIAQ

-73 ISLGEM
+73 ISLGEF
-79 TMEEFED
+79 TMEDFED
-86 MEDELKE
+86 SVDELEK
-93 MKKELESFDRSKL
+93 MKKELEGFDKSRL
-106 SDDQKL
+106 NEEQKL
-112 TYDLYMDYVDTE
+112 TYDLLMDYVDTE

-132 YAEYLSPLK
+132 YSELLSPLK

-147 PVLLAEYTFRT
+147 PILLAEYTFR
-158 EKDIEDYLALLED
+158 KKQDIEDYLLLLEEI
-171 VDDVFEDILTFEKA
+171 DDVFENIMVFEKA

-213 NNYLIEVFNDKI
+213 NNYMIEVFNDKI
-225 DAFPGLS
+225 DAFSGLS
-232 EEEKEDY
+232 EEEKEEY

-261 LTDLKGSGVNDK
+261 LSDLKGSGVNDK
-273 GLYYYDDGIE
+273 GLYYYDDGVR

-289 RTSVGTDYSVEKLQ
+289 RTSVGTDESVEDLQ
-303 DRTWDYIKSCFLNM
+303 ERTWEYILTCFMNM
-317 YECMEENPDVYYELD
+317 YECMQENPDVYDALY

-339 DPDEIMQDLMEKT
+339 DPDEIMKDLMEKT

-390 ENNVIYINRKDLNDE
+390 ENNVIYINRKDLDDE
-405 IYTMIAHE
+405 IYTTIAHE

-423 STSEHGLPLARNMF
+423 SASEHGLALVRNLL
-437 SYSGYTEG
+437 SYSGYSEG

-459 LDEDVASILEYDNG
+459 LDEDIANILAWENG
-473 ITLGIS
+473 VNLGIS
-479 AYIDMGIHYDGWDI
+479 AYIDMGVHYDGWDL
-493 DDVEDFLADFGI
+493 DDVNDFLADFGI
-505 EDEEAARNIYEL
+505 EDGETAKEIYEL

-529 IGYLEFLRLRDKAED
+529 IGYLEFLNLRDKSED
-544 KLDEDFSL
+544 KLEEDFTL
-552 KDFHKFVIEIGP
+552 KDFHKFIIEIGP
-564 APFYIIEDRMND
+564 APFYIIEDRMDD
-576 WMKEQKKQ
+576 WIREQK
-584 K
+584 

>member
-1 MKGKTEIKRILC
+1 MKGKLMKRRVLC
-13 LFLACCLFLTGC
+13 LFLVFCLFLTGC
-25 SGFTFGKSEQ
+25 SGISLGKSEG
-35 ERFDEYTEGMFK
+35 ERFDEYTEAIFK
-47 EEIAK
+47 EEIAQ

-73 ISLGEM
+73 ISLGEF
-79 TMEEFED
+79 TMEDFED
-86 MEDELKE
+86 SADELEK
-93 MKKELESFDRSKL
+93 MKKELERFDRSRL
-106 SDDQKL
+106 NEEQKL
-112 TYDLYMDYVDTE
+112 TYDLFMDYVDTE

-132 YAEYLSPLK
+132 YTELLSPLK

-147 PVLLAEYTFRT
+147 PVLLAEYTFR
-158 EKDIEDYLALLED
+158 KKQDIEDYLLLLEEI
-171 VDDVFEDILTFEKA
+171 DDVFENIMVFEKA

-213 NNYLIEVFNDKI
+213 NNYMIEVFNDKI
-225 DAFPGLS
+225 DAFSGLS
-232 EEEKEDY
+232 EEEKDAY

-251 VDGYQMLIDE
+251 VDGYRMLIEE
-261 LTDLKGSGVNDK
+261 LSDLKGSGVNDR
-273 GLYYYDDGIE
+273 GLYYYDDGVR

-289 RTSVGTDYSVEKLQ
+289 RTSVGTDESVEDLEE
-303 DRTWDYIKSCFLNM
+303 RTWDYILSCFMNM
-317 YECMEENPDVYYELD
+317 YESMEENPDVYDALY

-339 DPDEIMQDLMEKT
+339 DPDEIMKDLMEKT
-352 KEDFPAP
+352 KEDFPVP

-390 ENNVIYINRKDLNDE
+390 ENNVIYINRKDLDDE
-405 IYTMIAHE
+405 IYTTIAHE

-423 STSEHGLPLARNMF
+423 STSEHGLSLARNLF
-437 SYSGYTEG
+437 SYSGYSEG

-459 LDEDVASILEYDNG
+459 LDEDIADILAWENG
-473 ITLGIS
+473 VNLGIS
-479 AYIDMGIHYDGWDI
+479 AYIDMGIHYDGWDL
-493 DDVEDFLADFGI
+493 DDVRDFLADFGI
-505 EDEEAARNIYEL
+505 EDGETSKEIYEL

-529 IGYLEFLRLRDKAED
+529 IGYLEFLELRDKAED
-544 KLDEDFSL
+544 KLKEDFTL
-552 KDFHKFVIEIGP
+552 KDFHKFIIEIGP
-564 APFYIIEDRMND
+564 APFYIIEDRMDD
-576 WMKEQKKQ
+576 WIREQK
-584 K
+584 

>member
-1 MKGKTEIKRILC
+1 MKGKLMKRRVLC
-13 LFLACCLFLTGC
+13 LFLVFCLFLTGC
-25 SGFTFGKSEQ
+25 SGISLGKSEG
-35 ERFDEYTEGMFK
+35 ERFDEYTEAIFK
-47 EEIAK
+47 EEIAQ

-73 ISLGEM
+73 ISLGEF
-79 TMEEFED
+79 TMEDFED
-86 MEDELKE
+86 SADELEK
-93 MKKELESFDRSKL
+93 MKKELERFDRSRL
-106 SDDQKL
+106 NEEQKL
-112 TYDLYMDYVDTE
+112 TYDLFMDYVDTE

-132 YAEYLSPLK
+132 YTELLSPLK

-147 PVLLAEYTFRT
+147 PVLLAEYTFR
-158 EKDIEDYLALLED
+158 KKQDIEDYLLLLEEI
-171 VDDVFEDILTFEKA
+171 DDVFENIMVFEKA

-213 NNYLIEVFNDKI
+213 NNYMIEVFNDKI
-225 DAFPGLS
+225 DAFSGLS
-232 EEEKEDY
+232 EEEKDAY

-251 VDGYQMLIDE
+251 VDGYRMLIEE
-261 LTDLKGSGVNDK
+261 LSDLKGSGVNDR
-273 GLYYYDDGIE
+273 GLYYYDDGVR

-289 RTSVGTDYSVEKLQ
+289 RTSVGTDESVEDLQ
-303 DRTWDYIKSCFLNM
+303 ERTWDYILSCFMNM
-317 YECMEENPDVYYELD
+317 YESMEENPDVYDGLY

-339 DPDEIMQDLMEKT
+339 DPDEIMKDLMEKT
-352 KEDFPAP
+352 KEDFPVP

-390 ENNVIYINRKDLNDE
+390 ENNVIYINRKDLDDE
-405 IYTMIAHE
+405 IYTTIAHE

-423 STSEHGLPLARNMF
+423 STSEHGLSLARNLF
-437 SYSGYTEG
+437 SYSGYSEG

-459 LDEDVASILEYDNG
+459 LDEDVADILAWENG
-473 ITLGIS
+473 VNLGIS
-479 AYIDMGIHYDGWDI
+479 AYIDMGIHYDGWDLQ
-493 DDVEDFLADFGI
+493 DVKDFLADFGI
-505 EDEEAARNIYEL
+505 EDGETSKEIYEL

-529 IGYLEFLRLRDKAED
+529 IGYLELLELRDKAEN
-544 KLDEDFSL
+544 KLKEDFTL
-552 KDFHKFVIEIGP
+552 KDFHKFIIEIGP
-564 APFYIIEDRMND
+564 APFYIIEDRMDD
-576 WMKEQKKQ
+576 WIREQK
-584 K
+584 

>member
-1 MKGKTEIKRILC
+1 MNGKLMKRRVLC
-13 LFLACCLFLTGC
+13 LLLAFCLFLTGC
-25 SGFTFGKSEQ
+25 AGISLGKSEGK
-35 ERFDEYTEGMFK
+35 RFDEYTEAMFK
-47 EEIAK
+47 EEIAQ

-73 ISLGEM
+73 ISLGEF
-79 TMEEFED
+79 TMEDFED
-86 MEDELKE
+86 SVDELEK
-93 MKKELESFDRSKL
+93 MKKELEGFDKSRL
-106 SDDQKL
+106 NEEQKL
-112 TYDLYMDYVDTE
+112 TYDLLMDYVDTE

-132 YAEYLSPLK
+132 YSELLSPLK

-147 PVLLAEYTFRT
+147 PILLAEYTFR
-158 EKDIEDYLALLED
+158 KKQDIEDYLLLLEEI
-171 VDDVFEDILTFEKA
+171 DDVFENIMVFEKA

-213 NNYLIEVFNDKI
+213 NNYMIEVFNDKI
-225 DAFPGLS
+225 DAFSGLS
-232 EEEKEDY
+232 EEEKEEY

-261 LTDLKGSGVNDK
+261 LSDLKGSGVNDR
-273 GLYYYDDGIE
+273 GLYYYDDGVR

-289 RTSVGTDYSVEKLQ
+289 RTSVGTDESVEDLQ
-303 DRTWDYIKSCFLNM
+303 ERTWEYILTCFMNM
-317 YECMEENPDVYYELD
+317 YECMQENPDVYDALY

-339 DPDEIMQDLMEKT
+339 DPDEIMKDLMEKT

-390 ENNVIYINRKDLNDE
+390 ENNVIYINRKDLDDE
-405 IYTMIAHE
+405 IYTTIAHE

-423 STSEHGLPLARNMF
+423 SASEHGLALVRNLL
-437 SYSGYTEG
+437 SYSGYSEG

-459 LDEDVASILEYDNG
+459 LDEDIANILAWENG
-473 ITLGIS
+473 VNLGIS
-479 AYIDMGIHYDGWDI
+479 AYIDMGVHYDGWDL
-493 DDVEDFLADFGI
+493 DDVNDFLADFGI
-505 EDEEAARNIYEL
+505 EDGETAKEIYEL

-529 IGYLEFLRLRDKAED
+529 IGYLEFLNLRDKSED
-544 KLDEDFSL
+544 KLEEDFTL
-552 KDFHKFVIEIGP
+552 KDFHKFIIEIGP
-564 APFYIIEDRMND
+564 APFYIIEDRMDD
-576 WMKEQKKQ
+576 WIREQK
-584 K
+584 

>member
-1 MKGKTEIKRILC
+1 MNGKLMKRRVLC
-13 LFLACCLFLTGC
+13 LLLAFCLFLTGC
-25 SGFTFGKSEQ
+25 AGISLGKSEG
-35 ERFDEYTEGMFK
+35 ERFDEYTEAMFK
-47 EEIAK
+47 EEIAQ

-73 ISLGEM
+73 ISLGEF
-79 TMEEFED
+79 TMEDFED
-86 MEDELKE
+86 SVDELEK
-93 MKKELESFDRSKL
+93 MKKELEGFDKSRL
-106 SDDQKL
+106 NEEQKL
-112 TYDLYMDYVDTE
+112 TYDLLMDYVDTE

-132 YAEYLSPLK
+132 YSELLSPLK

-147 PVLLAEYTFRT
+147 PILLAEYTFR
-158 EKDIEDYLALLED
+158 KKQDIEDYLLLLEEI
-171 VDDVFEDILTFEKA
+171 DDVFENIMVFEKA

-213 NNYLIEVFNDKI
+213 NNYMIEVFNDKI
-225 DAFPGLS
+225 DAFSGLS
-232 EEEKEDY
+232 EEEKEEY

-261 LTDLKGSGVNDK
+261 LSDLKGSGVNDR
-273 GLYYYDDGIE
+273 GLYYYDDGVR

-289 RTSVGTDYSVEKLQ
+289 RTSVGTDESVEDLQ
-303 DRTWDYIKSCFLNM
+303 ERTWEYILTCFMNM
-317 YECMEENPDVYYELD
+317 YECMQENPDVYDALY

-339 DPDEIMQDLMEKT
+339 DPDEIMKDLMEKT

-378 PAFYLT
+378 PSFYLT

-390 ENNVIYINRKDLNDE
+390 ENNVIYINRKDLDDE
-405 IYTMIAHE
+405 IYTTIAHE

-423 STSEHGLPLARNMF
+423 SASEHGLALVRNLL
-437 SYSGYTEG
+437 SYSGYSEG

-459 LDEDVASILEYDNG
+459 LDEDIANILAWENG
-473 ITLGIS
+473 VNLGIS
-479 AYIDMGIHYDGWDI
+479 AYIDMGVHYDGWDL
-493 DDVEDFLADFGI
+493 DDVNDFLADFGI
-505 EDEEAARNIYEL
+505 EDGETAKEIYEL

-529 IGYLEFLRLRDKAED
+529 IGYLEFLNLRDKSED
-544 KLDEDFSL
+544 KLEEDFTL
-552 KDFHKFVIEIGP
+552 KDFHKFIIEIGP
-564 APFYIIEDRMND
+564 APFYIIEDRMDD
-576 WMKEQKKQ
+576 WIREQK
-584 K
+584 

>member
-1 MKGKTEIKRILC
+1 MKGKLMKRRVLC
-13 LFLACCLFLTGC
+13 LLLAFCLFLTGC
-25 SGFTFGKSEQ
+25 AGISLGKSEG
-35 ERFDEYTEGMFK
+35 ERFDEYTEAMFK
-47 EEIAK
+47 EEIAQ

-73 ISLGEM
+73 ISLGEF
-79 TMEEFED
+79 TMEDFED
-86 MEDELKE
+86 SVDELEK
-93 MKKELESFDRSKL
+93 MKKELEGFDKSRL
-106 SDDQKL
+106 NEEQKL
-112 TYDLYMDYVDTE
+112 TYDLLMDYVDTE

-132 YAEYLSPLK
+132 YSELLSPLK

-147 PVLLAEYTFRT
+147 PILLAEYTFR
-158 EKDIEDYLALLED
+158 KKQDIEDYLLLLEEI
-171 VDDVFEDILTFEKA
+171 DDVFENIMVFEKA

-213 NNYLIEVFNDKI
+213 NNYMIEVFNDKI
-225 DAFPGLS
+225 DAFSGLS
-232 EEEKEDY
+232 EEEKEEY

-261 LTDLKGSGVNDK
+261 LSDLKGSGVNDR
-273 GLYYYDDGIE
+273 GLYYYDDGVR

-289 RTSVGTDYSVEKLQ
+289 RTSVGTDESVEDLQ
-303 DRTWDYIKSCFLNM
+303 ERTWEYILSCFMNM
-317 YECMEENPDVYYELD
+317 YECMQENPDVYDALY

-339 DPDEIMQDLMEKT
+339 DPDEIMKDLMEKT

-390 ENNVIYINRKDLNDE
+390 ENNVIYINRKDLDDE
-405 IYTMIAHE
+405 IYTTIAHE

-423 STSEHGLPLARNMF
+423 SASEHGLALVRNLL
-437 SYSGYTEG
+437 SYSGYSEG

-459 LDEDVASILEYDNG
+459 LDEDIANILAWENG
-473 ITLGIS
+473 VNLGIS
-479 AYIDMGIHYDGWDI
+479 AYIDMGVHYDGWDL
-493 DDVEDFLADFGI
+493 DDVNDFLADFGI
-505 EDEEAARNIYEL
+505 EDGETAKEIYEL

-529 IGYLEFLRLRDKAED
+529 IGYLEFLNLRDKSED
-544 KLDEDFSL
+544 KLEEDFTL
-552 KDFHKFVIEIGP
+552 KDFHKFIIEIGP
-564 APFYIIEDRMND
+564 APFYIIEDRMDD
-576 WMKEQKKQ
+576 WIREQK
-584 K
+584 

>member
-1 MKGKTEIKRILC
+1 MKGKLMKKRVLC
-13 LFLACCLFLTGC
+13 LFLVFCLFLTGC
-25 SGFTFGKSEQ
+25 SGISLGKSEG
-35 ERFDEYTEGMFK
+35 ERFDEYTEAIFK
-47 EEIAK
+47 EEIAQ

-73 ISLGEM
+73 ISLGEF
-79 TMEEFED
+79 TMEDFED
-86 MEDELKE
+86 SADELEK
-93 MKKELESFDRSKL
+93 MKKELERFDRSRL
-106 SDDQKL
+106 NEEQKL
-112 TYDLYMDYVDTE
+112 TYDLFMDYVDTE

-132 YAEYLSPLK
+132 YTELLSPLK

-147 PVLLAEYTFRT
+147 PVLLAEYTFR
-158 EKDIEDYLALLED
+158 KKQDIEDYLLLLEEI
-171 VDDVFEDILTFEKA
+171 DDVFENIMVFEKA

-213 NNYLIEVFNDKI
+213 NNYMIEVFNDKI
-225 DAFPGLS
+225 DAFSGLS
-232 EEEKEDY
+232 EEEKDAY

-251 VDGYQMLIDE
+251 VDGYRMLIEE
-261 LTDLKGSGVNDK
+261 LSDLKGSGVNDR
-273 GLYYYDDGIE
+273 GLYYYDDGVR

-289 RTSVGTDYSVEKLQ
+289 RTSVGTDESVEDLQ
-303 DRTWDYIKSCFLNM
+303 ERTWDYILSCFMNM
-317 YECMEENPDVYYELD
+317 YESMEENPDVYDALY

-339 DPDEIMQDLMEKT
+339 DPDEIMKDLMEKT
-352 KEDFPAP
+352 KEDFPVP

-390 ENNVIYINRKDLNDE
+390 ENNVIYINRKDLDDE
-405 IYTMIAHE
+405 IYTTIAHE

-423 STSEHGLPLARNMF
+423 STSEHGLSLARNLF
-437 SYSGYTEG
+437 SYSGYSEG

-459 LDEDVASILEYDNG
+459 LDEDVADILAWENG
-473 ITLGIS
+473 VNLGIS
-479 AYIDMGIHYDGWDI
+479 AYIDMGIHYDGWDLQ
-493 DDVEDFLADFGI
+493 DVKDFLADFGI
-505 EDEEAARNIYEL
+505 EDGETSKEIYEL

-529 IGYLEFLRLRDKAED
+529 IGYLELLELRDKAEN
-544 KLDEDFSL
+544 KLKEDFTL
-552 KDFHKFVIEIGP
+552 KDFHKFIIEIGP
-564 APFYIIEDRMND
+564 APFYIIEDRMDD
-576 WMKEQKKQ
+576 WIREQK
-584 K
+584 

>member
-1 MKGKTEIKRILC
+1 MNGKLMKRRVLC
-13 LFLACCLFLTGC
+13 LLLAFCLFLTGC
-25 SGFTFGKSEQ
+25 SGISLGKSEGK
-35 ERFDEYTEGMFK
+35 RFDEYTEAMFK
-47 EEIAK
+47 EEIAQ

-73 ISLGEM
+73 ISLGEF
-79 TMEEFED
+79 TMEDFED
-86 MEDELKE
+86 SVDELEK
-93 MKKELESFDRSKL
+93 MKKELEGFDKSRL
-106 SDDQKL
+106 NEEQKL
-112 TYDLYMDYVDTE
+112 TYDLLMDYVDTE

-132 YAEYLSPLK
+132 YSELLSPLK

-147 PVLLAEYTFRT
+147 PVLLAEYTFR
-158 EKDIEDYLALLED
+158 KKQDIEDYLLLLEEI
-171 VDDVFEDILTFEKA
+171 DDVFENIMVFEKA

-213 NNYLIEVFNDKI
+213 NNYMIEVFNDKI
-225 DAFPGLS
+225 DAFSGLS
-232 EEEKEDY
+232 EEEKEEY

-261 LTDLKGSGVNDK
+261 LSDLKGSGVNDR
-273 GLYYYDDGIE
+273 GLYYYDDGVR

-289 RTSVGTDYSVEKLQ
+289 RTSVGTDESVEDLQ
-303 DRTWDYIKSCFLNM
+303 ERTWEYILSCFMNM
-317 YECMEENPDVYYELD
+317 YECMQENPDVYDALY

-339 DPDEIMQDLMEKT
+339 DPDEIMKDLMEKT

-390 ENNVIYINRKDLNDE
+390 ENNVIYINRKDLDDE
-405 IYTMIAHE
+405 IYTTIAHE

-423 STSEHGLPLARNMF
+423 SASEHGLALVRNLL
-437 SYSGYTEG
+437 SYSGYSEG

-459 LDEDVASILEYDNG
+459 LDEDIANILAWENG
-473 ITLGIS
+473 VNLGIS
-479 AYIDMGIHYDGWDI
+479 AYIDMGVHYDGWDL
-493 DDVEDFLADFGI
+493 DDVNDFLADFGI
-505 EDEEAARNIYEL
+505 EDGETAKEIYEL

-529 IGYLEFLRLRDKAED
+529 IGYLEFLNLRDKSED
-544 KLDEDFSL
+544 KLEEDFTL
-552 KDFHKFVIEIGP
+552 KDFHKFIIEIGP
-564 APFYIIEDRMND
+564 APFYIIEDRMDD
-576 WMKEQKKQ
+576 WIREQK
-584 K
+584 

>member
-1 MKGKTEIKRILC
+1 MKGKLMKRRVLC
-13 LFLACCLFLTGC
+13 LFLVFCLFLTGC
-25 SGFTFGKSEQ
+25 SGISLGKSEG
-35 ERFDEYTEGMFK
+35 ERFDEYTEAIFK
-47 EEIAK
+47 EEIAQ

-73 ISLGEM
+73 ISLGEF
-79 TMEEFED
+79 TMEDFED
-86 MEDELKE
+86 SADELEK
-93 MKKELESFDRSKL
+93 MKKELERFDRSRL
-106 SDDQKL
+106 NEEQKL
-112 TYDLYMDYVDTE
+112 TYDLFMDYVDTE

-132 YAEYLSPLK
+132 YTELLSPLK

-147 PVLLAEYTFRT
+147 PVLLAEYTFR
-158 EKDIEDYLALLED
+158 KKQDIEDYLLLLEEI
-171 VDDVFEDILTFEKA
+171 DDVFENIMVFEKA

-213 NNYLIEVFNDKI
+213 NNYMIEVFNDKI
-225 DAFPGLS
+225 DAFSGLS
-232 EEEKEDY
+232 EEEKDAY

-251 VDGYQMLIDE
+251 VDGYRMLIEE
-261 LTDLKGSGVNDK
+261 LSDLKGSGVNDR
-273 GLYYYDDGIE
+273 GLYYYDDGVR

-289 RTSVGTDYSVEKLQ
+289 RTSVGTDESVEDLQ
-303 DRTWDYIKSCFLNM
+303 ERTWDYILSCFMNM
-317 YECMEENPDVYYELD
+317 YESMEENPDVYDALY

-339 DPDEIMQDLMEKT
+339 DPDEIMKDLMEKT
-352 KEDFPAP
+352 KEDFPVP

-390 ENNVIYINRKDLNDE
+390 ENNVIYINRKDLDDE
-405 IYTMIAHE
+405 IYTTIAHE

-423 STSEHGLPLARNMF
+423 STSEHGLSLARNLF
-437 SYSGYTEG
+437 SYSGYSEG

-459 LDEDVASILEYDNG
+459 LDEDVADILAWENG
-473 ITLGIS
+473 VNLGIS
-479 AYIDMGIHYDGWDI
+479 AYIDMGIHYDGWDLQ
-493 DDVEDFLADFGI
+493 DVKDFLADFGI
-505 EDEEAARNIYEL
+505 EDGETSKEIYEL

-529 IGYLEFLRLRDKAED
+529 IGYLELLELRDKAEN
-544 KLDEDFSL
+544 KLKEDFTL
-552 KDFHKFVIEIGP
+552 KDFHKFIIEIGP
-564 APFYIIEDRMND
+564 APFYIIEDRMDD
-576 WMKEQKKQ
+576 WIREQK
-584 K
+584 